1 MKLVVDTNVLVG
13 ELLRQRGKEL
23 IQHPQLDLLMTERI
37 LSETHHE
44 FRKRLTAIVR
54 RQGISES
61 LIDNIWL
68 SSNQLI
74 TNQVLLVVESDY
86 AHFEAEA
93 KRRIPRDPNDW
104 QTIALA
110 LHLDAGIWTQ
120 DYDFFGCGCA
130 TWTTE
135 TLLLHLQGL
144 N

>member
-44 FRKRLTAIVR
+44 FRRRLTAIVR

-74 TNQVLLVVESDY
+74 TNQVLLVVELDY
-86 AHFEAEA
+86 AHFEDEA

-110 LHLDAGIWTQ
+110 LYLDAGIWTQ

-135 TLLLHLQGL
+135 TLLLHLQAK
-144 N
+144 